1 MKIYLVGGA
10 VRDEL
15 LGLPVKERDWVV
27 VGGTQETM
35 LAAGYQQ
42 VGKDFP
48 VFLHPKTKE
57 EYALARTER
66 KTAKG
71 YHGFVF
77 DTDISVTLEEDLMRR
92 DLTINAIAKNELGEL
107 IDPYYG
113 ITDLQKKILRHVS
126 PAFSEDPVRILRV
139 ARFAARFSDFSV
151 ANETNEL
158 MKKMVQEGEVDA
170 LVAERVWKEF
180 EKAMS
185 EIAPWRFIEV
195 LDDCGAL
202 EILFPVFKKKKTE
215 IIACLKKLSPITPD
229 VFERIVL
236 MMQSTHVAQEIEALC
251 KLYRAPK
258 PIFEMAQLV
267 MNYQS
272 VYQNIMRCSASETL
286 DLFIALDAFRRE
298 DRFKQWLRLCEMTT
312 SIPSHSEFLLSA
324 FNHVNKIELPN
335 HLLEKNDG
343 KAVGE
348 YINQQRLEK
357 LMVFIEFLWLQIQ

>member
-1 MKIYLVGGA
+1 MKTYLVGGA

-15 LGLPVKERDWVV
+15 LGLPIQERDWVV

-77 DTDISVTLEEDLMRR
+77 DTDVSVTLEEDLMRR
-92 DLTINAIAKNELGEL
+92 DLTINSIAKNELGEL
-107 IDPYYG
+107 IDPYRG
-113 ITDLQKKILRHVS
+113 TADLQEKVLRHVS

-151 ANETNEL
+151 AHETNEL
-158 MKKMVQEGEVDA
+158 MKRMVQEGEVDA

-180 EKAMS
+180 EKGMS

-195 LDDCGAL
+195 LDDCRAL
-202 EILFPVFKKKKTE
+202 EILFPVFKNKKNE
-215 IIACLKKLSPITPD
+215 ITSCLKKTSSIAHD
-229 VFERIVL
+229 VFERITL
-236 MMQSTHVAQEIEALC
+236 MMQSTRLSIEIENLC
-251 KLYRAPK
+251 KRYRAPK
-258 PIFEMAQLV
+258 PIFQMVTLLIQ
-267 MNYQS
+267 YQP
-272 VYQNIMRCSASETL
+272 VYKNIMQLSPGDLL
-286 DLFIALDAFRRE
+286 DLFTSLDAFRRE
-298 DRFKQWLRLCEMTT
+298 GRFKQWLRLCEITT
-312 SIPSHSEFLLSA
+312 NILGNSSHLLSA
-324 FNHVNKIELPN
+324 FNCANKIELPKDF
-335 HLLEKNDG
+335 LKQNDG
-343 KAVGE
+343 KAVGH
-348 YINQQRLEK
+348 YIHQQRLEK
-357 LMVFIEFLWLQIQ
+357 LTTSINLLVS